1 MKKFDAKQEALHMIE
16 WIRAWFEA
24 NGRTATAGICICGG
38 KDSTVA
44 AKLLCEALG
53 TQRVFGVLMPNGEQ
67 ADLCDAERVAQ
78 HLGIPYSIV
87 NIEKAAAN
95 TMDCILHAVRSP
107 ANAQPWEASEDVRI
121 NLPPRIRMAVL
132 YGIAQSFPGGGR
144 VANTCNRSEDYIG
157 YSTKYGDAA
166 GDFSPLSHYTVT
178 EVRQIGHAMGLPADL
193 VEKKPS
199 DGLCGKTDEERIGF
213 SYEVL
218 DAYIETG
225 VCGDAQ
231 VKEKID
237 RMHAANLHKLQLMP
251 ACPKRED

>member
-1 MKKFDAKQEALHMIE
+1 MKEFDAKQHAQHIIE
-16 WIRAWFEA
+16 WIRAWFNA
-24 NGRTATAGICICGG
+24 NGPAATAVIGISGG

-53 TQRVFGVLMPNGEQ
+53 PQRVFGVLMPNGVQ
-67 ADLCDAERVAQ
+67 ADLDDARRVVQ
-78 HLGIPYSIV
+78 HLGIAYSIV
-87 NIEKAAAN
+87 NIEKATAN
-95 TMDCILHAVRSP
+95 TMDCILHAVHAP
-107 ANAQPWEASEDVRI
+107 VNAQAWEPSEDVGI
-121 NLPPRIRMAVL
+121 NLPPRIRMSVL

-157 YSTKYGDAA
+157 YSTKYGDSA

-178 EVRQIGHAMGLPADL
+178 EVRLIGHALGLPADL
-193 VEKKPS
+193 VDKKPS

-213 SYEVL
+213 SYETL

-225 VCGDAQ
+225 LCADAQ
-231 VKEKID
+231 VKAKID

-251 ACPKRED
+251 ACPKMEE

>member
-1 MKKFDAKQEALHMIE
+1 MKEFHAKQEAMHIIE

-24 NGRTATAGICICGG
+24 NGRTATAVIGISGG

-44 AKLLCEALG
+44 AKLLCEAQG
-53 TQRVFGVLMPNGEQ
+53 TQRVFGVLMPNGQQ
-67 ADLCDAERVAQ
+67 ADLCDAERVVQ
-78 HLGIPYSIV
+78 HLGIPYSVV
-87 NIEKAAAN
+87 NIRDAAAN
-95 TMDCILHAVRSP
+95 TMDCILHAVQAP
-107 ANAQPWEASEDVRI
+107 VHTQPWEAPEDVRI
-121 NLPPRIRMAVL
+121 NLPPRIRMSVL

-178 EVRQIGHAMGLPADL
+178 EVRRIGHALGLPADL

-213 SYEVL
+213 SYETL

-225 VCGDAQ
+225 VCSDAA
-231 VKEKID
+231 VKAKID
-237 RMHAANLHKLQLMP
+237 RMHAANLHKLQPMP
-251 ACPKRED
+251 ACPKMDE